1 MSPVELEFPTDFVI
15 VDWQEVYVTKVDNLK
30 LADVYTHYMWNEVP
44 IDIKNLYWFLW
55 LSA

>member
-44 IDIKNLYWFLW
+44 IDIKNLYCFLW